1 MQSLDASAPWARYN
15 LPVLL
20 TARNLT
26 RATPLRTLYSSLS
39 ITLAPGE
46 ILTVRGPSGSGKTR
60 LLRHLAALDP
70 LDDAELLLDGRSP
83 TDLGFQRWRA
93 EVLFVPHATPALPG
107 SPAEF
112 AARLRSLRI
121 QETRQSGARLAPPP
135 TWNLSPSLFEEP
147 WSRLSAG
154 ERQRM
159 TIARAVIRDPRIL
172 ILDEATSSVDTDTE
186 KQIQQALNELVKN
199 RTTIAIAHRLSTL
212 KNSHRLVVLKDGEI
226 QEIGTH
232 EELMAK
238 GGEYCRLVN
247 IQTEMS
253 SITGVG
259 G

>member
-154 ERQRM
+154 ERQRILLSIFLSLEP
-159 TIARAVIRDPRIL
+159 TIL
-172 ILDEATSSVDTDTE
+172 LLDEPTATLDPDSVAAVEETLRHHTCIWVTHHPE
-186 KQIQQALNELVKN
+186 QAERVGT
-199 RTTIAIAHRLSTL
+199 R
-212 KNSHRLVVLKDGEI
+212 VLQLPAEPHLD
-226 QEIGTH
+226 
-232 EELMAK
+232 A
-238 GGEYCRLVN
+238 
-247 IQTEMS
+247 
-253 SITGVG
+253 
-259 G
+259 